1 VSLRPATNHSLHVK
15 PNILFLFTDQHRFDA
30 IRAHGNSHIRTPV
43 LDRLIQDGTTFT
55 RCYTPAPVCVPARA
69 AIASGLPPHVT
80 GCTDNAPMLR
90 EYPSFM
96 DELRKCGYHTHG
108 VGKMHFT
115 PDHQKMWGFDSR
127 DVSEETKAEGNDF
140 QAFLR
145 ENGYDHVHEP
155 HGIRS
160 ENYYIPQPSQL
171 PAHLHESTWVADRSI
186 HFLKHRNPEKPFFL
200 WSSFIKPHPPFESP
214 TPWNKLY
221 RCPDMPHPFSPENSG
236 ELLTFWNRVQNRYKY
251 KDAGTDLF
259 LLRTMRAAY
268 YSCISFIDF
277 NVGRILDALGSEK
290 DNTLI
295 VFSSDH
301 GELLGDYGSFGK
313 RCMLDQAARV
323 PFIVRWPGHAPAG
336 TTCPTPIS
344 LLDLWPTF
352 LEAAGS
358 ELPPAHHTSA
368 SVIDLLRTPPENRTV
383 ISQYQQGPLGLYMIT
398 DGNFKYI
405 HSAPDRKEW
414 LFALTEG
421 EPEVLD
427 LARNMQ
433 YTDTLV
439 RLREELTRLLARDG
453 VENTVENGLW
463 KRHPRLSMPTDPDA
477 DLLFQDPPSARV
489 AIETLPAAYRS
500 TAPAVLR
507 HGPDVLRH

>member
-1 VSLRPATNHSLHVK
+1 MK

-30 IRAHGNSHIRTPV
+30 IRAHGNSDIRTPV
-43 LDRLIQDGTTFT
+43 LDRLIKDGTTFS
-55 RCYTPAPVCVPARA
+55 RCYTPSPVCVPARA

-80 GCTDNAPMLR
+80 GCADNAPMQR

-96 DELRKCGYHTHG
+96 EHLRDSGYQTHG

-115 PDHQKMWGFDSR
+115 PDHQKMWGFETR
-127 DVSEETKAEGNDF
+127 DVSEETKVEGNDF
-140 QAFLR
+140 HAYLR
-145 ENGYDHVHEP
+145 EHGYNHVHEP

-171 PAHLHESTWVADRSI
+171 PAHLHETHWVADRSI
-186 HFLKHRNPEKPFFL
+186 DFLNNRNLDQPFFL

-221 RCPDMPHPFSPENSG
+221 RCPDMLHPFTPGNSE
-236 ELLTFWNRVQNRYKY
+236 ELITFWNRVQNRYKY

-277 NVGRILDALGSEK
+277 NVGRILDALGAEA

-301 GELLGDYGSFGK
+301 GEMLGDYGSFGK
-313 RCMLDQAARV
+313 RCMLDPSARV
-323 PFIVRWPGHAPAG
+323 PFIMRWPGHAPAG
-336 TTCPTPIS
+336 ATCTTPVS

-352 LEAAGS
+352 LQAAGIDV
-358 ELPPAHHTSA
+358 PPAHTTSR
-368 SVIDLLRTPPENRTV
+368 SVLDLLRHPPEDRTV
-383 ISQYQQGPLGLYMIT
+383 ISQYHQGRYGLYMIT

-405 HSAPDRKEW
+405 HSAPDQKEW
-414 LFALTEG
+414 LFALAEG
-421 EPEVLD
+421 ERETVDLSADPRYASVLTTLRGKLIQQLAQDGCGDVLD
-427 LARNMQ
+427 
-433 YTDTLV
+433 
-439 RLREELTRLLARDG
+439 
-453 VENTVENGLW
+453 NGEW
-463 KRHPRLSMPTDPDA
+463 KLHPIAPFLTDPD
-477 DLLFQDPPSARV
+477 DGLLFQDPPAV
-489 AIETLPAAYRS
+489 KCTLEALPAIYRS
-500 TAPAVLR
+500 EK
-507 HGPDVLRH
+507 PDVPRDGPSAFRH